1 MFGELLTPMHMLF
14 ILVVVLIVFGPKRL
28 PEIGKS
34 LGKGIKE
41 FKKAT
46 TDIGDKLS
54 GDDDNASQAT
64 IDKAEATDKVQE
76 PVTTA
81 EPKVAP
87 EAKSAE
93 TKTT

>member
-1 MFGELLTPMHMLF
+1 MFGELLSPMHMLF
-14 ILVVVLIVFGPKRL
+14 ILIVVLIIFGPKRL

-46 TDIGDKLS
+46 TEMQDKLS
-54 GDDDNASQAT
+54 DDDNSAAK
-64 IDKAEATDKVQE
+64 IDKAEATEVVKE
-76 PVTTA
+76 PMTA
-81 EPKVAP
+81 PEPKVAP

>member
-1 MFGELLTPMHMLF
+1 MFGDLLSPMHMLF
-14 ILVVVLIVFGPKRL
+14 ILIVVLIVFGPKRL

-46 TDIGDKLS
+46 TEMQDKLS
-54 GDDDNASQAT
+54 DDDASTAT
-64 IDKAEATDKVQE
+64 IEKAEAVETAKE
-76 PVTTA
+76 PMVA
-81 EPKVAP
+81 PEAKMAP

-93 TKTT
+93 TKTS

>member
-1 MFGELLTPMHMLF
+1 MFGELLSPMHMLF
-14 ILVVVLIVFGPKRL
+14 ILIVVLIIFGPKRL

-46 TDIGDKLS
+46 TDIQDKL
-54 GDDDNASQAT
+54 GDDDASAAK
-64 IDKAEATDKVQE
+64 IDKAEAEKVKE
-76 PVTTA
+76 PMQA
-81 EPKVAP
+81 PEAKVAP
-87 EAKSAE
+87 EPSSAE

>member
-1 MFGELLTPMHMLF
+1 MFGELLSPMHMLF
-14 ILVVVLIVFGPKRL
+14 ILIVVLIIFGPKRL

-46 TDIGDKLS
+46 TEMQDKLS
-54 GDDDNASQAT
+54 DDDNSAAK
-64 IDKAEATDKVQE
+64 IDKAEATEAVKE
-76 PVTTA
+76 PMTA
-81 EPKVAP
+81 PEPKVAP

>member
-14 ILVVVLIVFGPKRL
+14 ILIIVLIVFGPKRL

-46 TDIGDKLS
+46 TDMQEKLS
-54 GDDDNASQAT
+54 DEDASAPK
-64 IDKAEATDKVQE
+64 IDKAEAAD
-76 PVTTA
+76 TA
-81 EPKVAP
+81 TEAKASPEAKVAP
-87 EAKSAE
+87 EPKSAE